1 MGRLRRGRSMQYP
14 LLVLLVG
21 WLVVQVLLVGAY
33 FTALAVVERGNV
45 ARVWLVIAGASLVA
59 LILFVFVR
67 GVCHEC
73 LRFPSVAVCERR
85 SGAVDTQIDS
95 NRIGGYIKERQF
107 AGCVF
112 YWHESNSG
120 GD

>member
-1 MGRLRRGRSMQYP
+1 MQYP

-21 WLVVQVLLVGAY
+21 WLVVQVLLVGGY
-33 FTALAVVERGNV
+33 FTALAVLEQGNV
-45 ARVWLVIAGASLVA
+45 ARVWLAIAGATLVA
-59 LILFVFVR
+59 LVLFVFVR
-67 GVCHEC
+67 AVCHER

-85 SGAVDTQIDS
+85 AGAVDTQIES
-95 NRIGGYIKERQF
+95 NRIGGYIKEHQF

-112 YWHESNSG
+112 YWHKNTTG

>member
-1 MGRLRRGRSMQYP
+1 MQYP

-21 WLVVQVLLVGAY
+21 WLVVQVLLAGSY
-33 FTALAVVERGNV
+33 FTVLAVVERGNV
-45 ARVWLVIAGASLVA
+45 ARVWLVSAGASLV
-59 LILFVFVR
+59 
-67 GVCHEC
+67 
-73 LRFPSVAVCERR
+73 
-85 SGAVDTQIDS
+85 TQIDS

>member
-1 MGRLRRGRSMQYP
+1 MHYP

-21 WLVVQVLLVGAY
+21 WLVVQVLLLVGAY
-33 FTALAVVERGNV
+33 FTAVAVVERGNV
-45 ARVWLVIAGASLVA
+45 ARVWLVIAGASLTA

-73 LRFPSVAVCERR
+73 LRFPSVAGCERR
-85 SGAVDTQIDS
+85 SGVVDTQIES